1 MSEDSGDGC
10 GIRLR
15 HALAFAADI
24 YRSVFTNRQTIAA
37 TARRLGLDVMQTEG
51 VFRILRFYEGVP
63 SPERLAL
70 VAMRDWGY
78 DDADIAEI
86 FGRSERW
93 AALVRSRADEIRS
106 EEFFPES
113 LEYLDV
119 GLCPGDPSPEE
130 LASRVAELRGR
141 GVITGRS
148 PTRRPGIRSYLWNG
162 SAHAFVPIGVE

>member
-1 MSEDSGDGC
+1 MSEDSGAGC

-24 YRSVFTNRQTIAA
+24 YRGVFVNKQTIAW
-37 TARRLGLDVMQTEG
+37 TAKSLDLEVMQTEG
-51 VFRILRFYEGVP
+51 VFRILRHVGGVP

-86 FGRSERW
+86 FDRSEGW
-93 AALVRSRADEIRS
+93 AADVRRRALAIRAA
-106 EEFFPES
+106 EFFPES

-162 SAHAFVPIGVE
+162 SAHAFFPIGVE